1 MGKSDKPHFLEKSS
15 ADALAN
21 QEGQSAKGESFAE
34 DGQQQPSILISR
46 QLQPRLLFKN
56 QFPLRRKDGFQP
68 IPLPPPK
75 TFSAYSIL
83 AGGLQKLIAQLLGT
97 DKSSI
102 SIEFGLQ
109 EMEDGLNARTAFQL
123 SLEGWDELSENMK
136 MLVSQA
142 CFDFIHVLELKADEL
157 PETKPSDPSVS
168 TESGQQ
174 QATNKAATT
183 AVDTGLFS
191 APGDLNHHSLSV
203 ATEFRKL
210 VGPLSL
216 GSGSQIVAGTSSQSI
231 PAKTEGAPPREEA
244 TERIEF
250 SGKQVAFANYNAR
263 VCCLHNKGGTGI
275 LEIGFDIEKY
285 LADLLEAEKKRWLV
299 AGTYEKKTFKNGSV
313 EMKLVGKLSIQIT
326 CDEAFSSST

>member
-1 MGKSDKPHFLEKSS
+1 MGISDKSHFPEKPPV
-15 ADALAN
+15 DALAN
-21 QEGQSAKGESFAE
+21 QEDRAVKGENFAE

-75 TFSAYSIL
+75 TLNAYSIL
-83 AGGLQKLIAQLLGT
+83 AGGLQKLIAQFLGT
-97 DKSSI
+97 DKSSV

-203 ATEFRKL
+203 ATEFRKQ

-216 GSGSQIVAGTSSQSI
+216 GSGAQIFAGSSCQSI
-231 PAKTEGAPPREEA
+231 PAKTEGCPPGEDT

-250 SGKQVAFANYNAR
+250 FGKQVAFANYNTR
-263 VCCLHNKGGTGI
+263 ECCLLDIGGTGK
-275 LEIGFDIEKY
+275 LNIGFDIDMY
-285 LADLLEAEKKRWLV
+285 LADLLAAEKGRWLV
-299 AGTYEKKTFKNGSV
+299 AGAFEKKTFKNGGV
-313 EMKLVGKLSIQIT
+313 EMKLVDKLSIQTT
-326 CDEAFSSST
+326 CDADFSSST